1 MTELKTD
8 NSQLTTHN
16 SELTTVVLDSA
27 TAAFL
32 EGMRAAG
39 GKPLYELPIE
49 EVRTNIRAAS
59 AQLAPALAE
68 VARVEDRRI
77 TAADGEFGVRVYT
90 PSGAAMARPIVVYF
104 HGGGWAA
111 GDLDTHDATARYYAA
126 NAGAVVVSVDYRQ
139 PPEHK
144 FPAAVND
151 AFAAVEWA
159 AAHAGD
165 IGGDSARL
173 AVAGDSA
180 GGNLAAVVCQLAK
193 QRGGPRIVFQ
203 VLLYPAVDL
212 RGLAD
217 DPHYPSR
224 GQFGNGDYFLSRRD
238 MEWFRSLY
246 LSDIARESDDP
257 RVSPIAAADL
267 SGLPPAL
274 IVTAGCDVLRD
285 EGKAYADRLA
295 AAGVPVEYR
304 RYDGTIH
311 AFMSFAGAI
320 PLGLEALSFVASRL
334 RGSLTP

>member
-1 MTELKTD
+1 MADTAA
-8 NSQLTTHN
+8 
-16 SELTTVVLDSA
+16 LDPA

-32 EGMRAAG
+32 DGMRAAG

-49 EVRTNIRAAS
+49 EVRGNIRGAS

-68 VARVEDRRI
+68 VARIEDRRVS
-77 TAADGEFGVRVYT
+77 AADGDFGVRVYT
-90 PSGAAMARPIVVYF
+90 PAGAATARPIVVYF

-111 GDLDTHDATARYYAA
+111 GDLETHDSTARYFAA

-151 AFAAVEWA
+151 SFAASEWA
-159 AAHAGD
+159 AAHARD
-165 IGGDSARL
+165 IGGDAARI

-193 QRGGPRIVFQ
+193 QRGGPQIAYQ

-212 RGLAD
+212 RGFAD
-217 DPHYPSR
+217 DPLYPSR
-224 GQFGNGDYFLSRRD
+224 GQFGNGEFFLSRRD

-246 LSDIARESDDP
+246 LSDIAAESHDS

-285 EGKAYADRLA
+285 EGEAYADRLM

-304 RYDGTIH
+304 CYDGTIH

-320 PLGLEALSFVASRL
+320 PLGLDALSFVASRL
-334 RGSLTP
+334 GANLRSNAECRIQNADKE